1 MTTVQPVIVTDIWHG
16 KFLCRGC
23 TRCENLIPGMNL
35 RKRNLLTC
43 ALAAAVVFEIL
54 SLWCYAT
61 RETMVP
67 LPETVLKIVF
77 RNTSQ

>member
-1 MTTVQPVIVTDIWHG
+1 MKTTCD
-16 KFLCRGC
+16 
-23 TRCENLIPGMNL
+23 NLTPEMAL
-35 RKRNLLTC
+35 WKQSLLTC
-43 ALAAAVVFEIL
+43 ALEAAVTFEML
-54 SLWCYAT
+54 SLWSYAL